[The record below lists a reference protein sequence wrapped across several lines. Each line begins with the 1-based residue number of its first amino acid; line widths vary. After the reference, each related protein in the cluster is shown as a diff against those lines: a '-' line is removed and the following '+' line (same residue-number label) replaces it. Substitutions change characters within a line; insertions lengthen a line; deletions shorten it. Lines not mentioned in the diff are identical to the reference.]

1 MWLYQ
6 LPVGVALPGFVIL
19 FVAASL
25 LIVIAL
31 RRWVPGDKK
40 QMREW
45 DRILAYVMATFGVL
59 YGVTLALIAAASYEN
74 YRGVEEIVRDEASAV
89 AVLYRDTAGFPE
101 PERGELQA
109 LIVSY
114 VDHVREVDWEAQR
127 EGRIP
132 SQSVAEVAAIEDVLF
147 SFEPEGEGEA
157 NVHAAAIWS
166 FNEFMSARSAR
177 IGVIGLELPGI
188 LWFVLY
194 SGAAITAVLIGMI
207 QMGRLRTHLVMAAVL
222 ASYVAIVIFTIASFD
237 HPYMGP
243 VAVDTEYFEEVQEWL
258 FDRAD

>member
-19 FVAASL
+19 FVAASM

-31 RRWVPGDKK
+31 RRWVPGEKK

-74 YRGVEEIVRDEASAV
+74 YRSVEEIVMDEAAAV
-89 AVLYRDTAGFPE
+89 AVLYRDTAGLPE
-101 PERGELQA
+101 PEREELQS
-109 LIVSY
+109 LLVDY
-114 VDHVREVDWEAQR
+114 VDHVMEVDWPAQR
-127 EGRIP
+127 AGEIP
-132 SQSVAEVAAIEDVLF
+132 AQTVAEVTRIEEVLF
-147 SFEPEGEGEA
+147 SLEPEGDGES
-157 NVHAAAIWS
+157 NVHAATIRS
-166 FNEFMSARSAR
+166 FNEFMSARSQR

-194 SGAAITAVLIGMI
+194 SGAVITAVLIGMI
-207 QMGRLRTHLVMAAVL
+207 QMGRLRTHLIMAGVL

-243 VAVDTEYFEEVQEWL
+243 VAVGTEYFEEVQEWL
-258 FDRAD
+258 FGRAD

>member
-19 FVAASL
+19 FVAASM

-31 RRWVPGDKK
+31 RRWVPGEKK

-74 YRGVEEIVRDEASAV
+74 YRSVEEIV
-89 AVLYRDTAGFPE
+89 T
-101 PERGELQA
+101 
-109 LIVSY
+109 
-114 VDHVREVDWEAQR
+114 
-127 EGRIP
+127 
-132 SQSVAEVAAIEDVLF
+132 VAEVTRIEEVLF
-147 SFEPEGEGEA
+147 SLEPEGDGES
-157 NVHAAAIWS
+157 NVHAATIRS
-166 FNEFMSARSAR
+166 FNEFMSTRSQR

-194 SGAAITAVLIGMI
+194 SGAVITAVLIGMI
-207 QMGRLRTHLVMAAVL
+207 QMGRLRTHLIMAGVL

-243 VAVDTEYFEEVQEWL
+243 VAVGTEYFEEVQEWL
-258 FDRAD
+258 FGRAD